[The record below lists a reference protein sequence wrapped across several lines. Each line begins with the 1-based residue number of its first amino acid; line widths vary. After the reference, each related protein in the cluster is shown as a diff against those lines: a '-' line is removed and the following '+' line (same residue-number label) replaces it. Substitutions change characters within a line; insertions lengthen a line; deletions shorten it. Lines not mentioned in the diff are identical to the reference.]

1 MEIIIAILLV
11 LIIIAII
18 SVEGLLALLWLIAM
32 IIGFILVAGT
42 GLIIVALVIDNTDAA
57 FWMNAGIGVLIFIAL
72 IVAIIVNENLSQNPP
87 LDIHGNPISPA
98 KQTADLIAQHAA
110 KLKQDTVSRRAFLSS
125 FLPSLNNLKIWK
137 DVNK

>member
-42 GLIIVALVIDNTDAA
+42 GLIIAGLVIDNTDAA
-57 FWMNAGIGVLIFIAL
+57 FWMNAGIVVLIFIAL
-72 IVAIIVNENLSQNPP
+72 IVAIIINENLSQNPP
-87 LDIHGNPISPA
+87 LDIHGNPH
-98 KQTADLIAQHAA
+98 KE
-110 KLKQDTVSRRAFLSS
+110 
-125 FLPSLNNLKIWK
+125 
-137 DVNK
+137 

>member
-1 MEIIIAILLV
+1 MEIIIAIL
-11 LIIIAII
+11 IIIAII
-18 SVEGLLALLWLIAM
+18 SSDWLLGLLLLIAM

>member
-18 SVEGLLALLWLIAM
+18 SLDWLLGLLLLIAM
-32 IIGFILVAGT
+32 
-42 GLIIVALVIDNTDAA
+42 IDNTDAA
-57 FWMNAGIGVLIFIAL
+57 FWMNAGIVVSIFIAL
-72 IVAIIVNENLSQNPP
+72 IVAIIINENLSQNPP

-98 KQTADLIAQHAA
+98 KQTVDLIAQHAA

>member
-1 MEIIIAILLV
+1 MEIIIAIL
-11 LIIIAII
+11 IIIAII
-18 SVEGLLALLWLIAM
+18 SLDWLLGLLLLIAM

-42 GLIIVALVIDNTDAA
+42 GLLIVALLIDNTDAA
-57 FWMNAGIGVLIFIAL
+57 FWMNAGIVVLIFIAL

-98 KQTADLIAQHAA
+98 KQTADLITQHAA

-125 FLPSLNNLKIWK
+125 FLPSPNNLKIWK